1 MKYLTNCA
9 KKSIL
14 SAVFFVLLSFLT
26 QAQTIQIVE
35 DESNDPIVGVAVFN
49 KDKTVSE
56 ISDFNGEVSLKRFV
70 LDEKIYFKHLA
81 FQLKKIN
88 KSAIIN
94 ARIVL
99 EANNEALDEIVISA
113 SRFKQDKKDI
123 PNKIISFNAKSIA
136 LSNPQTSAD
145 ALENTGQVFIQ
156 KSQLGGGSPLIRGF
170 STNRLLITVDGV
182 RMNNAIFRGG
192 NLQNVIAIDPFSIQK
207 TEVTLGAGSIIYGSD
222 AIGGVMSFYTQK
234 PQLSYSDVLY
244 TKAQAVVRHA
254 SANNEKTAHFNVNFG
269 LEKWAFLTHLT
280 YTDFDD
286 LRMGKNGPEEYL
298 RSNYVVT
305 SGGEDIMMEN
315 ENPRLQK
322 QTGYNQINAMQK
334 VRFEPKE
341 NLSFDLGLFYTTT
354 SNTPRYDRLI
364 RYKGDVL
371 KSAEWYYGPQRWF
384 MTNLNVTKLSSS
396 SNLYDKIQATVAF
409 QNFQESRIDRNF
421 NAISRS
427 IKEES
432 VNAISFN
439 LDLEKTLS
447 DKTIF
452 HYGAEYVFNSV
463 SSTAKNENSITGETE
478 PTVSRYPN
486 GSRWQSAAIYSSL
499 KYKPNEKFVF
509 QTGLRYNYIASF
521 ADFKENNEYLNLPF
535 TESKNTADAF
545 TGSAGVTWLPN
556 DVLQWRFNLSTAF
569 RAPNIDDIG
578 KVFDSEPGSVVVPN
592 NNLKPEYAYGG
603 ELGLTLNFD
612 NEIMFD
618 AATYYTYL
626 DNALVRK
633 DGDLNG
639 ETEIVYNGELSTVQS
654 LQNAS
659 EARIYG
665 FELGTKIKFS
675 DAFRLTSQYSV
686 IGGSET
692 TNTIKVPIRHV
703 APHFGNTH
711 FIWQKNKISTDAY
724 LKYNSEM
731 SFYKLAPSEKEK
743 DYIYA
748 LDEQGRPYS
757 PSWCTLNFRVQYQFN
772 DAIVLTSSLENIT
785 DERYK
790 TYSSGI
796 ASPGRNLIV
805 SLKYTM

>member
-1 MKYLTNCA
+1 MKYLINGV
-9 KKSIL
+9 KKGFL
-14 SAVFFVLLSFLT
+14 SAVFFVLLSYVS
-26 QAQTIQIVE
+26 QAQIIQIVDRDANE
-35 DESNDPIVGVAVFN
+35 PVVGVAVFN

-56 ISDFNGEVSLKRFV
+56 ISDFNGEVNLKRFAYN
-70 LDEKIYFKHLA
+70 DNIYFKHLA

-88 KSAIIN
+88 KSAIKH

-99 EANNEALDEIVISA
+99 EGNNEALDEIVISA

-136 LSNPQTSAD
+136 FSNPQTSAD

-244 TKAQAVVRHA
+244 TKAQAVVRYA
-254 SANNEKTAHFNVNFG
+254 TANNEKTAHFNVNFG
-269 LEKWAFLTHLT
+269 LEKWAFLSHFS
-280 YTDFDD
+280 YTDFSD
-286 LRMGKNGPEEYL
+286 LRMGRNGPDDYL
-298 RSNYVVT
+298 RPHYVVT
-305 SGGEDIMMEN
+305 SGTEDIMMEN

-371 KSAEWYYGPQRWF
+371 KSAEWHYGPQRWF

-396 SNLYDKIQATVAF
+396 SNLYDKIQATLAF

-439 LDLEKTLS
+439 LDLEKKLS
-447 DKTIF
+447 DKTIV

-463 SSTAKNENSITGETE
+463 SSTAKKENTSTGETE
-478 PTVSRYPN
+478 PTVSRYPD

-509 QTGLRYNYIASF
+509 QTGWRYNYIASF

-556 DVLQWRFNLSTAF
+556 NILQWRLNLSTAF

-603 ELGLTLNFD
+603 ELGVTLNF
-612 NEIMFD
+612 NNKVIFD
-618 AATYYTYL
+618 AAAYYTYL

-659 EARIYG
+659 QARIYG

-675 DAFRLTSQYSV
+675 DAFRVTSQYSV

-748 LDEQGRPYS
+748 LNEQGQPYS
-757 PSWCTLNFRVQYQFN
+757 PSWFTLNFRVQYQLN
-772 DAIVLTSSLENIT
+772 EAIVLTSSLENIT

-805 SLKYTM
+805 SLKYTL